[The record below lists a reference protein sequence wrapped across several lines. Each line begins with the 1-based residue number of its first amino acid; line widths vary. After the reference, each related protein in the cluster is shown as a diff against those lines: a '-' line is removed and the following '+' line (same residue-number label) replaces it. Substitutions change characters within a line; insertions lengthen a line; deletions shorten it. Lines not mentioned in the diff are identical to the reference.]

1 MGVEGRADD
10 QQGLGASWG
19 TSLQTGRV
27 EQRNYLWRAE
37 MEEHGCRGEG
47 SRSLGEVVLGRG
59 TDKKRARAR
68 NRRRWQETGGPV
80 AGAVTALA
88 SSA

>member
-10 QQGLGASWG
+10 QQGLGAGWG
-19 TSLQTGRV
+19 TSLQTGGV
-27 EQRNYLWRAE
+27 EQRNHQWRAE
-37 MEEHGCRGEG
+37 REGRGCKGEG
-47 SRSLGEVVLGRG
+47 SRSLGEVVLGRSRG
-59 TDKKRARAR
+59 KQGAQAR
-68 NRRRWQETGGPV
+68 NQRRWQETDGPV